1 MKYLSTIAV
10 VCLTLWLLV
19 LLPQTVTVSAH
30 EHEDFTDWA
39 VGFSYVRFLGP
50 PVFVYKDV
58 SYVGI
63 KDPVK
68 GYPTIDMAT
77 GDILI
82 AKYSFMYLGGPLGNV
97 VTRGD
102 LFWIT
107 RLGLDFGTLGRYING
122 TWIGGASFALIP
134 GQTYDA
140 EIVMRALQPTLRH
153 LHVGVSVKDVG
164 NIPAAP
170 YELPT
175 PLLYGIWTSA
185 TGAVVEPLAGINVQP
200 FGDLKLLEVWPWA
213 FQGVVAQILIGA
225 IFIAVMLMYRRRE
238 LKQAAGGS

>member
-1 MKYLSTIAV
+1 MKYLTTAVIA
-10 VCLTLWLLV
+10 LTLGLLI
-19 LLPQTVTVSAH
+19 LLPQGVSVYAH
-30 EHEDFTDWA
+30 EQEGSVDWA
-39 VGFSYVRFLGP
+39 IAFQSVTFPGP
-50 PVFVYKDV
+50 PVFVYKGV
-58 SYVGI
+58 SYVSV

-68 GYPTIDMAT
+68 GYPVINMMT

-82 AKYSFMYLGGPLGNV
+82 AKYSFKYLGGPLGNV

-122 TWIGGASFALIP
+122 TWIGGSSFALIP
-134 GQTYDA
+134 GQVYNA

-164 NIPAAP
+164 NIIAAP
-170 YELPT
+170 EELPS
-175 PLLYGIWTSA
+175 PLLWGVWTNVSG
-185 TGAVVEPLAGINVQP
+185 TVVEPLAGINVQP
-200 FGDLKLLEVWPWA
+200 FGDLKLLETWPWA
-213 FQGVVAQILIGA
+213 FQGVVVQILIGA

-238 LKQAAGGS
+238 LKRAAGGS